1 MSITQRIDLDDAA
14 VQAALAEAVTLGQD
28 MTPLFDE
35 IGASVVTSVELR
47 FEQGLAPDGTPWLP
61 SHRARDS
68 GGQTLIDTRRLLGS
82 LSHQPDAQGV
92 DIGFNA
98 IYAAVHHYGATIEAR
113 NAKALAFPGAGG
125 ETVFRKKVAIPARPL
140 IGAEDFDAEEI
151 AEITADFVSEIFGGR
166 A

>member
-1 MSITQRIDLDDAA
+1 MSITQRIDLDDTA

-47 FEQGLAPDGTPWLP
+47 FEQGLAPDGSAWVP
-61 SHRARDS
+61 SQRARET

-92 DIGFNA
+92 DIGFSA
-98 IYAAVHHYGATIEAR
+98 IYAAVQHYGAEIEAK
-113 NAKALAFPGAGG
+113 NGKALAFAGLG
-125 ETVFRKKVAIPARPL
+125 GKTVFRPHVTIPPRPL
-140 IGAEDFDAEEI
+140 IGAEDFDAVEI
-151 AEITADFVSEIFGGR
+151 AEITADFVAEIFGGR